1 MLKNTLSI
9 LALFS
14 CIYTNAQITI
24 TNADMPNANDSIV
37 LSTADLT
44 GVSLPI
50 ATGAGITWDYSML
63 VPTIQRYDKYDS
75 PSTFTS
81 PFNLLFSPLNCS
93 YGRDNY
99 ALTTLPIP
107 GLQLTDAYDF
117 LRESSASYRQV
128 GAGYTF
134 NSAPIPFFYTQQ
146 DVIYKFP
153 MNYGNMDT
161 SNFQFGLPIPSLAY
175 YGQTGTRQNNVNGW
189 GDITTPFGTFQAL
202 LITSKIDIIDTVYV
216 DALGFGFNINRPTK
230 YEYKWLANGK
240 KIPVLQIDANQ
251 IGGNLVISNVQFL
264 DSLRSNVPH
273 IGINENNLSISN
285 IELYP
290 NPSSSQLT
298 ISYTL
303 LTTETVNISIVDV
316 LGKEVVNVFN
326 QKQLQGEYNMQID
339 ISTIDAGLYF
349 IQLNTKNSIQS
360 KKIIITK

>member
-1 MLKNTLSI
+1 MFKKI
-9 LALFS
+9 LFISGLFA
-14 CIYTNAQITI
+14 CIHANAQITV
-24 TNADMPNANDSIV
+24 TSADMPNANDSIV
-37 LSTADLT
+37 LSTADLA

-50 ATGAGITWDYSML
+50 AIGTNMNWDYSAL

-75 PSTFTS
+75 PTTFTS

-107 GLQLTDAYDF
+107 GIQLTDAYDF
-117 LRESSASYRQV
+117 LRESTTSYRQV

-134 NSAPIPFFYTQQ
+134 NGAPIPFFYTQQ

-153 MNYGNMDT
+153 MHYGNMDT
-161 SNFQFGLPIPSLAY
+161 SNFKFGLPIPSLAY

-202 LITSKIDIIDTVYV
+202 LVTSQIDVIDTVYV

-251 IGGNLVISNVQFL
+251 IGGNLVVSNVQFL

-273 IGINENNLSISN
+273 IGINESDLPITNISI
-285 IELYP
+285 YP
-290 NPSSSQLT
+290 NPSNSQINL
-298 ISYTL
+298 SYTL
-303 LTTETVNISIVDV
+303 STTENVVISIVDI
-316 LGKEVVNVFN
+316 LGKEVLKVVNE
-326 QKQLQGEYNMQID
+326 KQMLGDHKKLIN
-339 ISTIDAGLYF
+339 ISNLDAGAYF
-349 IQLNTKNSIQS
+349 IQLNTN
-360 KKIIITK
+360 